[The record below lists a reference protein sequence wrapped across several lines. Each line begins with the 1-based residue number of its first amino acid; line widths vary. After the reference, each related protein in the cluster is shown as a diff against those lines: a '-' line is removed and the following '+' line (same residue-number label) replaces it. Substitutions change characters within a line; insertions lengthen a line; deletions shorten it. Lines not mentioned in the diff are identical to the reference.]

1 MFSLY
6 LLYLSRIRRHAF
18 IDSLSTL
25 FLPSFR
31 SAVLSSWYSFGYILP
46 IVFVFLYRSC
56 RVFRGRDE
64 FVESPRRL
72 RVVNGDIL
80 FCFDALVFFEL
91 RWCGFPLNDASATSS
106 PTDGFVFIFVRG
118 AAVFVRRIRAVS
130 HSSTRFRAWLFSVRS
145 TLRSLVWDLVSSLLS
160 LLLSLLRLQG
170 LWGPPFSSASHPCC
184 PVLHRCLLSFHNTPP
199 IRNAIIAEPITIRY
213 FRNLW
218 N

>member
-1 MFSLY
+1 MYLCEELLKIFDFLIFSFFTKKFIACAQANNEMFSLD

-25 FLPSFR
+25 FCSFR

-56 RVFRGRDE
+56 RVFERDE

-80 FCFDALVFFEL
+80 FCFGALIFFEL

-106 PTDGFVFIFVRG
+106 PTDGFVFIFVKELL
-118 AAVFVRRIRAVS
+118 
-130 HSSTRFRAWLFSVRS
+130 SSSEEYARCR
-145 TLRSLVWDLVSSLLS
+145 TLR
-160 LLLSLLRLQG
+160 RG
-170 LWGPPFSSASHPCC
+170 FGPGF
-184 PVLHRCLLSFHNTPP
+184 
-199 IRNAIIAEPITIRY
+199 
-213 FRNLW
+213 
-218 N
+218 

>member
-25 FLPSFR
+25 FCSFR

-56 RVFRGRDE
+56 RVFERDE

-80 FCFDALVFFEL
+80 FCFDALIFFEL

-118 AAVFVRRIRAVS
+118 AAVFVRRIR
-130 HSSTRFRAWLFSVRS
+130 RCR
-145 TLRSLVWDLVSSLLS
+145 TLRRGFGLALASGRRFEPGLGPGFFFTYSS
-160 LLLSLLRLQG
+160 SLLRLQG

-184 PVLHRCLLSFHNTPP
+184 PVLHRCLPLFSQHSSHSQ
-199 IRNAIIAEPITIRY
+199 RNHSRTNHHPV
-213 FRNLW
+213 FS
-218 N
+218 

>member
-1 MFSLY
+1 MFSLD

-25 FLPSFR
+25 FCSFR

-56 RVFRGRDE
+56 RVFERDE

-80 FCFDALVFFEL
+80 FCFDALIFFEL

-145 TLRSLVWDLVSSLLS
+145 TLRAWF
-160 LLLSLLRLQG
+160 G
-170 LWGPPFSSASHPCC
+170 TW
-184 PVLHRCLLSFHNTPP
+184 
-199 IRNAIIAEPITIRY
+199 
-213 FRNLW
+213 FRARADAAG
-218 N
+218 